1 MITITCTKW
10 KAKNAYL
17 FLTVCGC
24 WSLGLRWLWGRVSAV
39 GTILQ
44 PRPTNRIQRRILIKD
59 GQVHTAIKQLH
70 DVCVCEGCKL
80 VWITYSIIIYHA
92 WRISV
97 ILYSR
102 TLSRAFRST
111 CDFYISIEIYM
122 QLIQHH
128 MIFLIWLHNYSWMN
142 D

>member
-1 MITITCTKW
+1 MVTITCTKW

-39 GTILQ
+39 GTVLQ
-44 PRPTNRIQRRILIKD
+44 PRPTNWIQRRILIKD

-70 DVCVCEGCKL
+70 DVCVCEWCKL

-97 ILYSR
+97 IQHSR
-102 TLSRAFRST
+102 TAELLAEHLEVHVIFIFLLKS
-111 CDFYISIEIYM
+111 M
-122 QLIQHH
+122 PLLQLIQHH
-128 MIFLIWLHNYSWMN
+128 MIF
-142 D
+142 

>member
-1 MITITCTKW
+1 MVTITCTKW

-59 GQVHTAIKQLH
+59 GQVHTAVKQLH
-70 DVCVCEGCKL
+70 DVCVCEWCIKVSL
-80 VWITYSIIIYHA
+80 NYIQYHHIPCLENLSYTA
-92 WRISV
+92 QQN
-97 ILYSR
+97 SR

-111 CDFYISIEIYM
+111 CDFYISIEIYA
-122 QLIQHH
+122 LIAVNSASYDILN
-128 MIFLIWLHNYSWMN
+128 MTA
-142 D
+142 